1 MVTKTAF
8 LTAIAFSALC
18 STAQALYSVADK
30 GAWPESWPKELEPL
44 RKQSRTFVG
53 PVAPQ
58 PHYEIPFTN
67 REEFESAWPKL
78 LKVKSQGAPVFLVR
92 GPTSLGGTKAGV
104 WIHCPPPL
112 TGNRGLPEVP
122 LAGDPS
128 EAGSWLY
135 TTFLELVVN
144 GNIVDLNRIPLPVNT
159 PIIDKRFEKLPN
171 QPSAP
176 SGPQHSK

>member
-78 LKVKSQGAPVFLVR
+78 LKVKSQGVARLSGTWSHEPR
-92 GPTSLGGTKAGV
+92 RNQGG
-104 WIHCPPPL
+104 CLDPL
-112 TGNRGLPEVP
+112 
-122 LAGDPS
+122 S
-128 EAGSWLY
+128 
-135 TTFLELVVN
+135 
-144 GNIVDLNRIPLPVNT
+144 
-159 PIIDKRFEKLPN
+159 
-171 QPSAP
+171 PSADGE
-176 SGPQHSK
+176 SGLARSAARGRS